1 MASAVTWARA
11 SRPLAGESESG
22 DLHAVAPFD
31 GGVLLAVVD
40 GLGHGPEAATASR
53 LAARVLTSDPSLE
66 PVELM
71 QRCHRAL
78 RGSRGAAML
87 VVSLLFAP
95 SRFSWAGVGNVEGFR
110 VRRTGGAGNAREALI
125 SAAGVV
131 GYQLPVQRTREA
143 SLELSDLFVLAT
155 DGISPGFM
163 EDLTGAG
170 EPEEI
175 AHAILTSHARA
186 SDDALV
192 LVARYNGGDE

>member
-1 MASAVTWARA
+1 MASPVTWAQA

-22 DLHAVAPFD
+22 DLHAVAPFE

-40 GLGHGPEAATASR
+40 GLGHGPEAAAASR
-53 LAARVLTSDPSLE
+53 LAARVLTSDASLE
-66 PVELM
+66 PNELM
-71 QRCHRAL
+71 HRCHQAL

-87 VVSLLFAP
+87 IVSLLFAP

-110 VRRTGGAGNAREALI
+110 VRRTGGVGNGREALI

-131 GYQLPVQRTREA
+131 GYQLPTQRRRDA
-143 SLELSDLFVLAT
+143 RLQQGDLFVLAS

-163 EDLTGAG
+163 EDLTSTG
-170 EPEEI
+170 EADEI
-175 AHAILTSHARA
+175 ARAILAAHARA

-192 LVARYNGGDE
+192 LVARYDGGDT